1 MALFTLSDIKFKTEP
16 KQISDVNK
24 YQSLNFRFPE
34 DLGNADKGHYMVIFI
49 NVQEKSNFNY
59 TEDSVSSS
67 STIQANR
74 TQLEKDVGEPINVG
88 GIARE
93 AINAA
98 ENGVKYGGQTL
109 NNIVNNLQKSD
120 TKAIR
125 ETGNLLGKGLDLFSP
140 FGPAVKS
147 IASQTGATAGYL
159 TSAKFLRTT
168 KRTTDTIAL
177 YMPDTVN
184 FAQNQNFSDLSLGGE
199 LLSRIGAAGY
209 SGLTGGKNAI
219 KNITPFVADFIK
231 QSLSEL
237 GASSGQAIFTS
248 IFGAVQN
255 PQLELIYTSPNFRSF
270 NFEFNFYPRSEKEA
284 KNVQNI
290 IQRLKFHQAPELLK
304 GTAGYFLVPPS
315 EFDIKFFYNG
325 TENPNIPKISTCVL
339 TSINV
344 DYAPNGFQTFETGN
358 DASPKMG
365 QTGMPVGIRMTLGF
379 KETQIITKYDYPEAG
394 YTIKNG

>member
-49 NVQEKSNFNY
+49 NVQEKTNFNF
-59 TEDSVSSS
+59 TEDVVNS
-67 STIQANR
+67 STIVANR
-74 TQLEKDVGEPINVG
+74 KELEKSVGEPVNLG
-88 GIARE
+88 GIAE
-93 AINAA
+93 SAINAA
-98 ENGVKYGGQTL
+98 AEGVKYGGPAL
-109 NNIVNNLQKSD
+109 NSIINNLEKNSNR
-120 TKAIR
+120 AVS
-125 ETGNLLGKGLDLFSP
+125 EVGKGLNKFIDTISP
-140 FGPAVKS
+140 FGSAIKS
-147 IASQTGATAGYL
+147 IAGQTGATAGYL

-184 FAQNQNFSDLSLGGE
+184 FQQNQNFSDLSLGGE
-199 LLSRIGAAGY
+199 LLSRAGAAGY
-209 SGLTGGKNAI
+209 SALTSGKNTI

-231 QSLSEL
+231 QSLSGL
-237 GASSGQAIFTS
+237 GTSSGQAIFTS

-315 EFDIKFFYNG
+315 EFDIKFYYNG

-394 YTIKNG
+394 YEIKNG